1 MESDGIYMD
10 DQTTT
15 YIVSAIV
22 GLITAFIINGVGW
35 FLLRSQRDKTDAEA
49 VDVLT
54 GAALKIVTKLQEQVA
69 KLEAHVEKLES
80 ELELQKGAL
89 KTMTELNVEL
99 LRGTYVLTEQIVG
112 LGEEPCWTVVRLAKE
127 DEVLAVE
134 LQRLQGEL
142 D

>member
-1 MESDGIYMD
+1 MD
-10 DQTTT
+10 NQVAVA
-15 YIVSAIV
+15 IISAVV
-22 GLITAFIINGVGW
+22 GLVTAFLINGVGW

-49 VDVLT
+49 ADVLT

-69 KLEAHVEKLES
+69 KLEGHVEKLER

-99 LRGTYVLTEQIVG
+99 LRGTYVLSEQIVN
-112 LGEEPCWTVVRLAKE
+112 LGEEPCWTVIKLAAD
-127 DEVLAVE
+127 DEALARE

-142 D
+142 T